1 MKRMMGLISA
11 NYANTSFAQLTKDR
25 PVASLPF
32 GGRYR
37 LVDFPL
43 SNMVNSGIFTV
54 GLITPYMYRSIM
66 DHVGVGKEWA
76 LSRKVG
82 GMFIL
87 PGSIYGLKNV
97 QNKFLLRDIIQN
109 RPYLDRSSSE
119 LVVILGCSKVFN
131 IDFQD
136 VAEHHVERGAEIT
149 LIYKKTAAACETKE
163 LYLDID
169 EDGQVTAAHDAASV
183 DNNCF
188 MDAFIIN
195 RDLLLKF
202 IGWYEET
209 SYLDL
214 TDIIFENI
222 SHLDVAGFEF
232 KGYMGNA
239 DSVRCYMRCN
249 QDLLNPEVNHELF
262 RPDRPIITKIQ
273 DSPPA
278 KYWPSADVRN
288 SLVSSGCI
296 IKGSVENSIIFRG
309 VTIETNA
316 AVRNCIIMQN
326 TVIRGDSVLENV
338 ICDKYAVI
346 RQGVKLYG
354 NADDPILVGK
364 GQDV

>member
-1 MKRMMGLISA
+1 MVGIISA
-11 NYANTSFAQLTKDR
+11 NYSNNSFAQLTKDR

-97 QNKFLLRDIIQN
+97 QSKFLLRDILRN
-109 RPYLDRSSSE
+109 RPYLDRSTSE
-119 LVVILGCSKVFN
+119 LVVITGCSKVYN
-131 IDFQD
+131 IDFND
-136 VAEHHVERGAEIT
+136 VAEYHIDRGAEIT
-149 LIYKKTAAACETKE
+149 LIYKKTEVGCETKE
-163 LYLDID
+163 LFLDIGS
-169 EDGQVTAAHDAASV
+169 DGRITGEHDAQEGE
-183 DNNCF
+183 DNCF
-188 MDAFIIN
+188 LDAFIIN
-195 RDLLLKF
+195 RDLLMKF
-202 IGWYEET
+202 LGWYEAT

-214 TDIIFENI
+214 TEIIFENI
-222 SHLDVAGFEF
+222 SHLHVAGYEF
-232 KGYMGNA
+232 TGYMGNA
-239 DSVRCYMRCN
+239 DSIRCYMRCSR
-249 QDLLNPEVNHELF
+249 DLLNPEVNHELF
-262 RPDRPIITKIQ
+262 RRDRPIITKIQ

-278 KYWPSADVRN
+278 KYWPSSDVKN

-296 IKGSVENSIIFRG
+296 IKGTVENSIIFRG
-309 VTIETNA
+309 VTIEENA
-316 AVRNCIIMQN
+316 AVRNCVIMQN
-326 TVIRGDSVLENV
+326 TVIHKDAVLENV
-338 ICDKYAVI
+338 ISDKYAVI
-346 RQGVKLYG
+346 RQGVKLFG
-354 NADDPILVGK
+354 NADAPILVGK